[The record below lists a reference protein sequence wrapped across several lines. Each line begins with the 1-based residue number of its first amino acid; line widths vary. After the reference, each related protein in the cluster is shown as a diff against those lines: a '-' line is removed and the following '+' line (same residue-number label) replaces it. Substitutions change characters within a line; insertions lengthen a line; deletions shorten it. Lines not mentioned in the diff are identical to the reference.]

1 MLEGLTLAQPL
12 PIPGPPP
19 LVQTED
25 CEGEGEDALEF
36 ADLVDEVDAEHADP
50 PLPDLL
56 IACPAPQPVPP
67 PQDATQP
74 EVTGTSPL
82 QDKASSPKLA
92 EGKPAL
98 PPSDTQIDPPAE
110 GADAAEGPAAPR
122 SGGSGLWRMVQ
133 NLRSIH
139 ENPTQPDAPAADMG
153 PGAAPLLV
161 ADPTSPLDM
170 VPPPAATDAS
180 EPRPLTP
187 RSLPDQILTG
197 LRPHLSYIAP
207 QLAPLADQAIQ
218 SQDADRIEIR
228 LDPEELGRV
237 QFTLQAEGDSLRVII
252 AVERPETLDLLRRHA
267 DLLTQ
272 SLRDAGYGGASLC
285 FSTGEDG
292 GADRRPTQP
301 PVITVAE
308 QDTPPPPQI
317 AAESGLNLLF

>member
-12 PIPGPPP
+12 PIPGPPS
-19 LVQTED
+19 LAQTED
-25 CEGEGEDALEF
+25 CVGEDALEF

-56 IACPAPQPVPP
+56 IACPAPP

-74 EVTGTSPL
+74 EIAGTSTL
-82 QDKASSPKLA
+82 QDKAPPPKLV

-98 PPSDTQIDPPAE
+98 PPSDTQTDPPAE

-133 NLRSIH
+133 NLRSTH
-139 ENPTQPDAPAADMG
+139 ESPTQPDAPAADMG
-153 PGAAPLLV
+153 TGAVPPLA
-161 ADPTSPLDM
+161 ADPASPLDM
-170 VPPPAATDAS
+170 VPPPPATEVS
-180 EPRPLTP
+180 EPRSLTP

-197 LRPHLSYIAP
+197 LRPHLSHISP

-218 SQDADRIEIR
+218 SQDADHIEIR

-237 QFTLQAEGDSLRVII
+237 QFTLQAEGDSLRVMI

-272 SLRDAGYGGASLC
+272 SLRDAGYGGASLS

-292 GADRRPTQP
+292 GTDRRPTQP
-301 PVITVAE
+301 PMIAVAE